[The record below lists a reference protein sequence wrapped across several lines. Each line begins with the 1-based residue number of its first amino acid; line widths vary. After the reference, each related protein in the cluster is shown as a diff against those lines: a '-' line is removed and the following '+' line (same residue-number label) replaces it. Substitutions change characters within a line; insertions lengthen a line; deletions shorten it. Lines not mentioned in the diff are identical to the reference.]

1 MAWTMELLPD
11 AEAELLA
18 LPADVR
24 AHFLRVQIE
33 AAS

>member
-1 MAWTMELLPD
+1 MTWTMELLPEP
-11 AEAELLA
+11 EAELLA

-24 AHFLRVQIE
+24 AQFLRVPIE